1 MFKLACEELYMKKST
16 LQHVLPLAV
25 LMVSTAMI
33 TACEKGGARTPEGA
47 IVRAKCERGFNTS
60 VENQKLV
67 ETLSKNTNVQSDIA
81 IRTYITKFV
90 EDKTKPNLLNSGN
103 ARLVSVQK
111 ADVFASSPESDAIN
125 VITNCEKLTA
135 TVTGPNGLKI
145 ENLTI
150 KDVKMQSIELT
161 RSDLT
166 AMEDMTVNIEKA
178 ARLQAHDQALKAQI
192 DDKTVTKGKKPLKD
206 AMKSIKERQMS
217 RGNVVTTLKI
227 EIKGS
232 STQSYVIEQ
241 HSGEIFDDAKIIFED
256 SVVKMIDDRTKSVGT
271 PDFIQ
276 EIVKA
281 IDVVS
286 ALNDIEKGV
295 VVEEER
301 LDLLQDKLTGE
312 KINMEKAKINYEK
325 VRTINEADAVTELRE
340 KLEAGAGLA
349 VSPKAEATTV
359 AATPASE
366 SAKKEEKK
374 PEESTLVPSEVIESK
389 APASPAPAAAQPAPV
404 VATAPKKS

>member
-1 MFKLACEELYMKKST
+1 MFKLACEELYMKKSK

-47 IVRAKCERGFNTS
+47 VLRAKCERGFNTN

-67 ETLSKNTNVQSDIA
+67 EALSKNTNVQADIA
-81 IRTYITKFV
+81 IRTYITKFDIKD
-90 EDKTKPNLLNSGN
+90 EKKTSLLNSGSGN
-103 ARLVSVQK
+103 VRLVSVQK
-111 ADVFASSPESDAIN
+111 IEEFVAPPASALIKSDSIN

-178 ARLQAHDQALKAQI
+178 ARLQAHDLALKAQI
-192 DDKTVTKGKKPLKD
+192 DDKSVTKGKKPLKD

-227 EIKGS
+227 DIKGS

-241 HSGEIFDDAKIIFED
+241 HSGELFDDARINFHE
-256 SVVKMIDDRTKSVGT
+256 SVLTMIKDRTASIGT
-271 PDFIQ
+271 P
-276 EIVKA
+276 A
-281 IDVVS
+281 IIERAISANAAKDVTEFTLS
-286 ALNDIEKGV
+286 GGKMLANGDEKQIE
-295 VVEEER
+295 
-301 LDLLQDKLTGE
+301 KLTGGVIKDADAIE
-312 KINMEKAKINYEK
+312 AFERAK
-325 VRTINEADAVTELRE
+325 TINEADAVTELRE
-340 KLEAGAGLA
+340 KLEAAAGTA
-349 VSPKAEATTV
+349 VAPKVEETTV
-359 AATPASE
+359 AATPAPE
-366 SAKKEEKK
+366 AAKKEEKK
-374 PEESTLVPSEVIESK
+374 PEESTFVPSEVIQS
-389 APASPAPAAAQPAPV
+389 PAAAA
-404 VATAPKKS
+404 APKKS

>member
-1 MFKLACEELYMKKST
+1 MKKSK

-47 IVRAKCERGFNTS
+47 VLRAKCERGFNTN

-67 ETLSKNTNVQSDIA
+67 EALSKNTNVQADIA
-81 IRTYITKFV
+81 IRTYITKFDIKD
-90 EDKTKPNLLNSGN
+90 EKKTSLLNSGSGN
-103 ARLVSVQK
+103 VRLVSVQK
-111 ADVFASSPESDAIN
+111 IEEFVAPPASALIKSDSIN

-178 ARLQAHDQALKAQI
+178 ARLQAHDLALKAQI
-192 DDKTVTKGKKPLKD
+192 DDKSVTKGKKPLKD

-227 EIKGS
+227 DIKGS

-241 HSGEIFDDAKIIFED
+241 HSGELFDDARINFHE
-256 SVVKMIDDRTKSVGT
+256 SVLTMIKDRTASIGT
-271 PDFIQ
+271 P
-276 EIVKA
+276 A
-281 IDVVS
+281 IIERAISANAAKDVTEFTLS
-286 ALNDIEKGV
+286 GGKMLANGDEKQIE
-295 VVEEER
+295 
-301 LDLLQDKLTGE
+301 KLTGGVIKDADAIE
-312 KINMEKAKINYEK
+312 AFERAK
-325 VRTINEADAVTELRE
+325 TINEADAVTELRE
-340 KLEAGAGLA
+340 KLEAAAGTA
-349 VSPKAEATTV
+349 VAPKVEETTV
-359 AATPASE
+359 AATPAPE
-366 SAKKEEKK
+366 AAKKEEKK
-374 PEESTLVPSEVIESK
+374 PEESTFVPSEVIQS
-389 APASPAPAAAQPAPV
+389 PAAAA
-404 VATAPKKS
+404 APKKS